1 MKDFSKEELLE
12 LIQERGLKIMEVLD
26 VKQTGFTSPYKY
38 IVHSQEQL
46 QKDIELFNLTICGQ
60 EYFLLTDVEIKHI
73 EKEGYL
79 NETF

>member
-1 MKDFSKEELLE
+1 MKDFKKEELIE
-12 LIQERGLKIMEVLD
+12 LIQERGLKITEVLD
-26 VKQTGFTSPYKY
+26 VTQTGFTSPYKY
-38 IVHSQEQL
+38 VVHSQEQL

-60 EYFLLTDVEIKHI
+60 EYLLLTDKEIEHI